1 MAELR
6 PNQEAKRAVIN
17 ELVDKIKRAKAFVMV
32 EYKGITVEADT
43 KLRRAYREANIDYG
57 VHKNTLMRI
66 ALAEA
71 GYQED
76 QADYDKFSQCLNGT
90 TAIAFSYDDETMS
103 CDAVDCMNKAS
114 HFFKIKGGMMDGKF
128 VDAATVESLAKI
140 PSKPVLLGMLANVL
154 NAPVQGLAIALKAVA
169 DKKEA

>member
-90 TAIAFSYDDETMS
+90 TAIAFSYDDEIAPAKVTKENA
-103 CDAVDCMNKAS
+103 DKINVL
-114 HFFKIKGGMMDGKF
+114 KIKGGMMDGKF

-154 NAPVQGLAIALKAVA
+154 NAPVQGIAIALKAVA